1 MSSKG
6 NLLTEEYTK
15 KTVEMS
21 QKNKD
26 FVLGFISQGRISGPE
41 FLYMTPGVNLS
52 DKGDGLQ

>member
-26 FVLGFISQGRISGPE
+26 FVLGFIS
-41 FLYMTPGVNLS
+41 
-52 DKGDGLQ
+52 